1 MTQVEKVKKALLNR
15 GYITARQAYHMG
27 IMRLASIIWTI
38 KNEDVEFS
46 SKYLI
51 KTETLKVKNRDG
63 SLSYVAKY
71 ILLKRIATKGESRF
85 EI

>member
-1 MTQVEKVKKALLNR
+1 MTQIEKVEKALLNR

-27 IMRLASIIWTI
+27 IMRLASVIWTI
-38 KNEDVEFS
+38 KNEDIDFS

-63 SLSYVAKY
+63 SYSYVAKY
-71 ILLKRIATKGESRF
+71 CLLKRIATKGESRF